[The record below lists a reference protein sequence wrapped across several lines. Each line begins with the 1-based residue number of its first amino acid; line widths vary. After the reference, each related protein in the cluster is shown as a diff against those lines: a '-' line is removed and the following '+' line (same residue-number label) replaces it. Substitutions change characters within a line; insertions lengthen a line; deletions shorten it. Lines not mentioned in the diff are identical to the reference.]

1 MKTLVVP
8 EFESDDEEAQW
19 WYDHKD
25 IVEHNLSEAL
35 RKGTANRGTMQRVL
49 RQARGSKSIA
59 LPPADLERA
68 EKLSRQKKMDFQVY
82 IHSLLHRALDREE
95 AASKRVGRR
104 KSA

>member
-1 MKTLVVP
+1 MKTLIVP
-8 EFESDDEEAQW
+8 KFESDDEEAQW

-35 RKGTANRGTMQRVL
+35 RNGTGNRGTMQRVL

-59 LPPADLERA
+59 LPPGDPDRA
-68 EKLSRQKKMDFQVY
+68 EKLSRQKKV
-82 IHSLLHRALDREE
+82 E
-95 AASKRVGRR
+95 AASKRAGRR

>member
-8 EFESDDEEAQW
+8 KFESDDEEAQW

-35 RKGTANRGTMQRVL
+35 RNGTGHRGTMQRVL

-68 EKLSRQKKMDFQVY
+68 ERLSRQKKVDFQSY
-82 IHSLLHRALDREE
+82 IHRLLHKALDQEE
-95 AASKRVGRR
+95 AASKRAGRR

>member
-8 EFESDDEEAQW
+8 KFESDDEEAQW
-19 WYDHKD
+19 WYNHKD

-35 RKGTANRGTMQRVL
+35 RNGTGNRGTMQRVL

-68 EKLSRQKKMDFQVY
+68 EKLSRQKKVDFQTY
-82 IHSLLHRALDREE
+82 MKALLHKALDQEE
-95 AASKRVGRR
+95 AGAKRIGRR